1 VPSLSA
7 LREAAG
13 LLDGVA
19 IRTPL
24 IDASDGLGRPGA
36 PVFLKAEHLQPVGAF
51 KVRGAYTALARLPD
65 EVRARGVVTQS
76 SGNHGQAVAWAANRF
91 GVRAVVVMPQSTPS
105 IKVDG
110 VRRFG
115 GEVVFAGATRSA
127 EQLARAEALVRDEG
141 LVMIP
146 PYNHPDVMAGQ
157 GTIGLEIVEQLP
169 EVAAVLVPVSGGG
182 LLAGIAAAIAELK
195 PGVQVI
201 VVEPAAAPKLSAAL
215 AAGHPVQVERTPS
228 MADGLLAPAI
238 GDLTFPVIQQI
249 VRQAVQVSEDEIAR
263 AVRFLH
269 KSLRLTV
276 EPSGAAATAA
286 LLAGHVVPPGPTVA
300 LVSGGNVDP
309 DLFQHLVA
317 E

>member
-1 VPSLSA
+1 MPSLSA

-19 IRTPL
+19 LRTPL

-51 KVRGAYTALARLPD
+51 KVRGAYTAIARLPE

-91 GVRAVVVMPQSTPS
+91 GVRAVVVMPQSTPA

-201 VVEPAAAPKLSAAL
+201 GVEPAAAPKLSAAL

-249 VRQAVQVSEDEIAR
+249 VRQAVPVSEDEIAR